1 MFIDNV
7 KMLDVD
13 AIVEENTCSEE
24 DDLCPYC
31 STPSVDLESIVYD
44 RSDGSRFIIHK
55 EEIE

>member
-13 AIVEENTCSEE
+13 AIVKENTCSEE

-31 STPSVDLESIVYD
+31 SIPLVDLESIVYD
-44 RSDGSRFIIHK
+44 KSDGSRYIIQDPR
-55 EEIE
+55 

>member
-13 AIVEENTCSEE
+13 AIVKENTCSEE

-31 STPSVDLESIVYD
+31 SIPLVDLESIVYD
-44 RSDGSRFIIHK
+44 ESDGSRYIIHK
-55 EEIE
+55 EKID